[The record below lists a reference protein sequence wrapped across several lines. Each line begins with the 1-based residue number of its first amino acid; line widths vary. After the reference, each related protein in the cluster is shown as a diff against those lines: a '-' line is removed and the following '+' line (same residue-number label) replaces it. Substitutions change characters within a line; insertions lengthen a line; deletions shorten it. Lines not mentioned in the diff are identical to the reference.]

1 MQTLAR
7 EFAMRKTK
15 EEAEITRQTLLRAG
29 LRVFSSQGYADTR
42 LEDIAA
48 EAGVT
53 RGAIY
58 HHFGGKAEL
67 YNALVQERYGR
78 VNQVFEQAI
87 SEGGTPVQILRR
99 LMIRSLQYLED
110 DDDYR
115 AVQELVSFKTAI
127 IPELEAGMRQ
137 KKNGTRS
144 FVDYVAGLIEQGLDA
159 GEVRP
164 GTNARDAALSAIGLI
179 NGVSLMWLFDPT
191 LFSLRARAEGIVDTF
206 LKGVI
211 LADR

>member
-1 MQTLAR
+1 
-7 EFAMRKTK
+7 MRKTK
-15 EEAEITRQTLLRAG
+15 EEAEITRQTLLSAG
-29 LRVFSSQGYADTR
+29 LRVFSNQGYADTR

-48 EAGVT
+48 EASVT

-87 SEGGTPVQILRR
+87 SEGGTPVQVLRR
-99 LMIRSLQYLED
+99 LMIRSLQYLEED
-110 DDDYR
+110 DDFR
-115 AVQELVSFKTAI
+115 AVQELVSFKTAF

-137 KKNGTRS
+137 KQAGTRS
-144 FVDYVAGLIEQGLDA
+144 FVDYVAALIEKGLDA
-159 GEVRP
+159 GEIRH
-164 GTNARDAALSAIGLI
+164 GTNARDAALASIGVI

-211 LADR
+211 LPEG